1 MNIWENVFMHTF
13 IYMCKYIYSCI
24 YIHTPG
30 IYAGICW
37 DTEEGH
43 CYDVSDVENAVGPCG
58 KSQEIQLSMGQL
70 NFTVLT

>member
-1 MNIWENVFMHTF
+1 MHTF
-13 IYMCKYIYSCI
+13 IYMCKYIYSFIYI

-30 IYAGICW
+30 IYAAIYW

-43 CYDVSDVENAVGPCG
+43 CYDVSDVENTVGPRG